1 MTQSMRIWLLEHLA
15 LLYLAVVNAA
25 AFLIYGID
33 KWKARHGKRRISEA
47 ALLWM
52 AAAGGSI
59 GAWMGM
65 KTWHHKTQHKKFC
78 YGVPLIMLAQTA
90 LVVWCMVKG

>member
-1 MTQSMRIWLLEHLA
+1 M
-15 LLYLAVVNAA
+15 AA
-25 AFLIYGID
+25 DSPRSYRQHD
-33 KWKARHGKRRISEA
+33 SVHGMLVKRRGRSA
-47 ALLWM
+47 HRGAR

-90 LVVWCMVKG
+90 LVVWCIVKG